1 MTVKLRQALRD
12 FLSALKQ
19 VGEGYLHGPPGC

>member
-1 MTVKLRQALRD
+1 MVLPFRQALRD

-19 VGEGYLHGPPGC
+19 IGEGYLHGPPGC

>member
-1 MTVKLRQALRD
+1 MLQNLRQMLRD